1 MAASLLTLVSLVC
14 LLLWVLAWQ
23 RRPQLAIGMAVG
35 AVLVLTGGPIVRA
48 LSGMDHMPIWGPAL
62 PFALIAISLFGF
74 GLLAWFW
81 SED

>member
-1 MAASLLTLVSLVC
+1 MTASLITLVLLGC
-14 LLLWVLAWQ
+14 MLLWIRAWQ
-23 RRPQLAIGMAVG
+23 RRSRLAVGMAVG
-35 AVLVLTGGPIVRA
+35 AVAIVLCTPLLLALVRA
-48 LSGMDHMPIWGPAL
+48 QHVPVWLPAL

>member
-1 MAASLLTLVSLVC
+1 MVASLITLVLLGC
-14 LLLWVLAWQ
+14 LLLWIRAWE
-23 RRPQLAIGMAVG
+23 RRSRLAIGMAAG
-35 AVLVLTGGPIVRA
+35 AAVALLGAPLVVA
-48 LSGMDHMPIWGPAL
+48 LSRTQHMPVWVPAL